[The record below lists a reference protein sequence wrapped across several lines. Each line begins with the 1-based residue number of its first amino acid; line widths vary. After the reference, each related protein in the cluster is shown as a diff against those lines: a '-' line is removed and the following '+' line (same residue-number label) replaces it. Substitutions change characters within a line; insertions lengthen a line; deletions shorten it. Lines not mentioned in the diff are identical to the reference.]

1 MAYVLAVPS
10 NEKVW
15 WGWRQ
20 AAVADI
26 HAALAEGDW
35 QRRSAGAGS
44 KGPRWY
50 EWQWVRTRLAVAGA
64 PEAPREHSLLFRRSC
79 TDPDDW
85 TAYRVHAPRNTDL
98 ETVVRVAG
106 ARWCIERAFEDAKQE
121 AGLDEY
127 EVRSATGWYRHVT
140 LALWALALLAAIRAT
155 TLPDAAPPVKK
166 KPAGSL
172 AAFRRSRGLAS
183 A

>member
-1 MAYVLAVPS
+1 M
-10 NEKVW
+10 
-15 WGWRQ
+15 
-20 AAVADI
+20 
-26 HAALAEGDW
+26 
-35 QRRSAGAGS
+35 GS
-44 KGPRWY
+44 P
-50 EWQWVRTRLAVAGA
+50 Q
-64 PEAPREHSLLFRRSC
+64 APRAHSLLFRRSC
-79 TDPDDW
+79 TDPDDG
-85 TAYRVHAPRNTDL
+85 TAYRVHAPRDTGL

-166 KPAGSL
+166 KPRRQPGGLPTLPRAGIGLSPAAVRRLLWAARLRIVPALDHLL
-172 AAFRRSRGLAS
+172 AWLAWKRRHAWVAQGCHYRRRAALAG
-183 A
+183 